1 MSYKRIVI
9 TEFGGPEVLKSV
21 EEEQLPEPA
30 EGEVRA
36 RVLVTTASFT
46 DIMIRKGM
54 YREVKEKPPFS
65 PGYDMVGVVDR
76 VGKGVEDFNEG
87 DLIAYMTVI
96 GGYSEYICLP
106 AERLVRV
113 PEGVDPAEAVSAVLS
128 YVTAYQM
135 LQRIAGVERGQSV
148 MVHGAAG
155 AVGTAILQ
163 LGNLLQLRMFGTAS
177 AGKHDLVSGLG
188 GVPIDY
194 RSEDFVERVKE
205 LTEDG
210 VDAAFD
216 HIGGSHFRRS
226 FSCLRKGGILVAYG
240 FYDAVTG
247 KGGSIPVDFMK
258 LKLWNLLPNSR
269 SAEFYSIGALR
280 KKHPDWFMN
289 DLSHIF
295 GLLRERKIKPV
306 IDRRM
311 PLSRAA
317 EAHRLIEEGK
327 VRGKIVLDVAD

>member
-65 PGYDMVGVVDR
+65 PGYDMVGVIDR
-76 VGKGVEDFNEG
+76 VGKGVEDFSEG

-113 PEGVDPAEAVSAVLS
+113 PDGVDPAEAVSAILS

-135 LQRIAGVERGQSV
+135 LHRIAGVEPEKSV
-148 MVHGAAG
+148 LVHGAGG
-155 AVGTAILQ
+155 AVGTALLQ
-163 LGNLLQLRMFGTAS
+163 LGKLLRLRMFGTAS

-216 HIGGSHFRRS
+216 HIGGIHFKRS

-258 LKLWNLLPNSR
+258 LKLWNLLPNGR

-295 GLLRERKIKPV
+295 SLLRERKIKPV